1 MKLALKS
8 NKNKMNRKNLLQLT
22 FALILFNLILASVAV
37 YNFYSSKV
45 DLNKIAKSTDSVL
58 GVNSN
63 TPTFD
68 PNFIISDQTFSS
80 TRVFDTEAKVQDYLN
95 NVNSPLKNYTEQGRR
110 ASYYIFAAA
119 RGQTSSKWGVV
130 PNLNPGL
137 ILAYLEKEQSLL
149 SLSGY
154 DTNADPERRIRTAMG
169 YGCPDTSVCA
179 TEYFGFANQVN
190 WAAYQL
196 QFNFNLSITR
206 SSMVAPY
213 HVNNTITTLDEYN
226 IFLTNAATAAN
237 YRYTP
242 HVYWGNYNLW
252 AIIVANGWGIDTNT
266 YTKADLDAKNL
277 VGKDIQVNV
286 NAGDQ
291 ISLEQVKD
299 IIQLQ
304 YSLGQNNDNIKLLQR
319 FLRQQGYYLNREITG
334 MYGVITDQAL
344 KNYIRDKK
352 LGVSA
357 ADNQAR
363 CNALINTNYNIGDV
377 SDDIKTLQECL
388 RNLGLFNWPSNTGYF
403 GPITTEAQKLA
414 RGKAGNVVT
423 ANNSPDNSC
432 SALKAAS
439 YSDGE
444 ISDRVKLL
452 QGCLR
457 ADGLFTHPSDTG
469 YFGPVTLASLNRWRS
484 QNSAPPVQSS
494 TPAKPAE
501 ASGCESFKQKT
512 YKIGDTGTEI
522 VDLQKCLRTEG
533 LFTWPSDTGY
543 FGPVTLEA
551 FSRLKGNSTPV
562 FLCENLKGQVWNF
575 GEQSNRVKQL
585 QDCMKTAGKF
595 NFAGG
600 STGYFGEVTK
610 ASIIAWRGY
619 L

>member
-1 MKLALKS
+1 
-8 NKNKMNRKNLLQLT
+8 MNRKSQLQFT

-45 DLNKIAKSTDSVL
+45 DLNKIAESTDSVL

-95 NVNSPLKNYTEQGRR
+95 NVNSPLKNYTEQGKR
-110 ASYYIFAAA
+110 ASYFIFAAA

-169 YGCPDTSVCA
+169 YGCPDTAVCA

-196 QFNFNLSITR
+196 QFNFNLAITR

-252 AIIVANGWGIDTNT
+252 AIMVANGWGVDGNT
-266 YTKADLDAKNL
+266 YSKADLDAKNL
-277 VGKDIQVNV
+277 VGKDIQVNL
-286 NAGDQ
+286 NTGDQ
-291 ISLEQVKD
+291 ISFEQVKD
-299 IIQLQ
+299 IIQIQ
-304 YSLGQNNDNIKLLQR
+304 YVLGQNNDNIKLIQR

-334 MYGVITDQAL
+334 MYGVVTDQAV
-344 KNYIRDKK
+344 KNFIRDKR
-352 LGVSA
+352 LGISPADKNAKCKELIEGEYTIGSVSE
-357 ADNQAR
+357 
-363 CNALINTNYNIGDV
+363 
-377 SDDIKTLQECL
+377 DIKSLQQCL
-388 RNLGLFNWPSNTGYF
+388 RNIGLFNWPSNTGYYGPITEAARKLAKNSSQQPENQAVTLDDTSCESLKKQKFDDGEIGNRVKLLQGCLRAAGLFQFPTDTGYFGPITSAALRNWLGQNSTSPVTTPVTTPATPAPVSGCDSLKSKNFKIGDRNSDVLELQKCLRIAGLFNWPSNTGYF
-403 GPITTEAQKLA
+403 GP
-414 RGKAGNVVT
+414 VT
-423 ANNSPDNSC
+423 S
-432 SALKAAS
+432 
-439 YSDGE
+439 
-444 ISDRVKLL
+444 
-452 QGCLR
+452 
-457 ADGLFTHPSDTG
+457 
-469 YFGPVTLASLNRWRS
+469 
-484 QNSAPPVQSS
+484 
-494 TPAKPAE
+494 
-501 ASGCESFKQKT
+501 
-512 YKIGDTGTEI
+512 
-522 VDLQKCLRTEG
+522 
-533 LFTWPSDTGY
+533 
-543 FGPVTLEA
+543 EA
-551 FSRLKGNSTPV
+551 FSRLKGNSTPD
-562 FLCENLKGQVWNF
+562 FSCEDLKGQAWSF
-575 GEQSNRVKQL
+575 GEQSDRVRQL

-600 STGYFGEVTK
+600 STGYFGEVTR

-619 L
+619 F